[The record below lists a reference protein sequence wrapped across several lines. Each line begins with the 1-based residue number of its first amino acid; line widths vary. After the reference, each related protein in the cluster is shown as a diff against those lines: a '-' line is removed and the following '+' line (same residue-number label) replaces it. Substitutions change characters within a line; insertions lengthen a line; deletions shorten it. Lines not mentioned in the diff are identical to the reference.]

1 MYPSDLLSRIIKFSV
16 KHYSVVQLSLTPE
29 IEVFDMLFDR
39 SLTIFS
45 MTSFKQHNTSISVV
59 KSILFSNHVSIAL
72 TYDGAGL
79 GGEVTKKY
87 KAPQKNG
94 L

>member
-16 KHYSVVQLSLTPE
+16 KHYSVVQLSLPE